1 MLQGIMIIV
10 LFLIIAGLMI
20 TKKLPTLIA
29 LPILAIGI
37 VIISGV
43 PVIGKD
49 VKGNNIGWLHTV
61 LEAGSIRM
69 AGAYIAVIF
78 GAWLGQMMNKSG
90 VTENIIKKA
99 AELGGDKPL
108 IVTIVLSIVV
118 ALLFTTLAGLGSII
132 MVGTI
137 VLPILV
143 SIGIPAISAACIFLM
158 SFATGLSFNLANWQ
172 TYSSIFGVEVSNIRE
187 FSIYLMFAT
196 AIATLTLIIFEF
208 RKNGMKFAFSSNV
221 EIDSKQKNH
230 IKGLGGFFAMITPI
244 VPIIMVVIFNFPI
257 VPAFLI
263 GILWISVTTFKN
275 WNKTMNMLTKTC
287 YDGFSDAGPAVML
300 MVGIGMLFLAVT
312 NPKVMEVLNPF
323 MLSITPKTKIL
334 FVLFFIVLSP
344 FALYRGPLNLFGL
357 GSGIAALMISLNVLP
372 TLAIMGAFLSVE
384 RIQAVGDPTNTQ
396 NVWAAN
402 FVGVEVNTI
411 TKKLL
416 PYLWL
421 LTVVGVIISAV
432 KYF

>member
-1 MLQGIMIIV
+1 MLQGIMIII

-20 TKKLPTLIA
+20 SKKMPTLIA
-29 LPILAIGI
+29 LPLLAIGI
-37 VIISGV
+37 AIISGV
-43 PVIGKD
+43 PIIAKNAEGK
-49 VKGNNIGWLHTV
+49 NIGWLHTV
-61 LEAGSIRM
+61 IEAGSTRM
-69 AGAYIAVIF
+69 SGAYISVIF

-108 IVTIVLSIVV
+108 VVTIILSIVV

-172 TYSSIFGVEVSNIRE
+172 TYSNIFGVEIPNIRE
-187 FSIYLMFAT
+187 FSIYLMIAT
-196 AIATLTLIIFEF
+196 AIATLALIVIEF
-208 RKNGMKFAFSSNV
+208 KRNGMKFAFSSNV
-221 EIDSKQKNH
+221 EFNSQQKNQ
-230 IKGLGGFFAMITPI
+230 IKGFRGFLAMLTPI
-244 VPIIMVVIFNFPI
+244 VPIIMVVAFNTPI
-257 VPAFLI
+257 VSAFLV
-263 GILWISVTTFKN
+263 GILWISIATFKN
-275 WNKTMNMLTKTC
+275 WNKMMNSLTKSC
-287 YDGFSDAGPAVML
+287 YDGFSDAAPAVIL

-323 MLSITPKTKIL
+323 MLSITPRTRIM
-334 FVLFFIVLSP
+334 FVVFFVALSP

-372 TLAIMGAFLSVE
+372 TLSIMGAFLAVE

-396 NVWAAN
+396 NVWTAN

-411 TKKLL
+411 TKKLM
-416 PYLWL
+416 PYLWI
-421 LTVVGVIISAV
+421 LTTVGVVISAF